1 MIGWGGWLIE
11 MACWQLF
18 DDYMEEISD
27 PATRA
32 EHDAYLRQ
40 LEEEG
45 GIEVRWCY
53 IVAAAIS

>member
-1 MIGWGGWLIE
+1 
-11 MACWQLF
+11 
-18 DDYMEEISD
+18 MEEISD

-53 IVAAAIS
+53 IVAAAIHN